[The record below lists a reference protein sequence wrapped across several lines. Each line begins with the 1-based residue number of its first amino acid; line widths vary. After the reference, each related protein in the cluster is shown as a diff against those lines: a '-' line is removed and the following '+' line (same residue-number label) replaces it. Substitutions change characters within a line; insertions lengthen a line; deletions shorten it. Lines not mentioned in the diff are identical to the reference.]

1 MTLYNGLSVIY
12 YDGVKKMDTITDRD
26 FGELYQKSG
35 PMVLRRCRF
44 LLNDE
49 DMALDAMQDVFLK
62 IMENNY
68 RIKDMCSSL
77 FYVTATRI
85 CLNMIRAR
93 KIRTGPDF
101 DAIAEMM
108 VDEFSE
114 IEAEKIEARD
124 VLEKL
129 FSSRDSK
136 DSLIATLH
144 FVDGLT
150 LEETAEQIGMSVSG
164 VRKRISELK
173 KFSASMNI

>member
-1 MTLYNGLSVIY
+1 
-12 YDGVKKMDTITDRD
+12 
-26 FGELYQKSG
+26 
-35 PMVLRRCRF
+35 MVLRRCRF

-93 KIRTGPDF
+93 KIRTGSDF